1 VKQRRQRY
9 SRHCASEPRALRER
23 VSARETRK
31 STTGGGRGL
40 GPAATSRTVFRGVGS
55 PVWMWTYRPPSKR
68 NRESL
73 RHSKPRAPLTAQ
85 AFVHLSPAS
94 AFGSSMRPPSFEALM
109 WDCRLW
115 EHCATTT
122 ASRSDRATQS
132 TDAALSHA
140 QGSAS
145 WATGRLRTV
154 PRCVGSVENG
164 VALAQR
170 SLQLPMTHPV

>member
-55 PVWMWTYRPPSKR
+55 PVWVWTYRPPSKR

-73 RHSKPRAPLTAQ
+73 RHSKPRAP
-85 AFVHLSPAS
+85 H
-94 AFGSSMRPPSFEALM
+94 
-109 WDCRLW
+109 CRLW

-145 WATGRLRTV
+145 WAIRHLRTM

-164 VALAQR
+164 VTRVALAQR
-170 SLQLPMTHPV
+170 SLQLPCLAHDTSVLSRVCQR